1 MRKNIQFLAGGNLTV
16 EGSQIEPLNI
26 NTIRPDDFAEV
37 DVNVINPTQELQ
49 GVDLTCS
56 DNRPLTPEVTVGA
69 ERQETEA
76 TSEIKGIIE
85 TPARSV
91 ITCTCSDLPTD
102 RASII

>member
-1 MRKNIQFLAGGNLTV
+1 MLSILFLPSSSLESHTTYAN
-16 EGSQIEPLNI
+16 
-26 NTIRPDDFAEV
+26 A
-37 DVNVINPTQELQ
+37 INPTQELQ

-56 DNRPLTPEVTVGA
+56 DNRPLTPEVVVGA

-91 ITCTCSDLPTD
+91 ITCTYPDLPID